1 MSQPSRENSILPVLL
16 PAAVLLLSGCAPL
29 LLASAGAVVGYAVSR
44 DSVTLDMDAPL
55 DTVWRASLEESA
67 RLGAIKK
74 QDQVNGRIDGR
85 IQKADVVL
93 TLEQLTPSTVRVVIR
108 ARKNLLPEIE
118 PAQKLG
124 MNIARRIGQT
134 SKNSSEDTRD

>member
-1 MSQPSRENSILPVLL
+1 MSWPSRENSILSGLL

-29 LLASAGAVVGYAVSR
+29 LLASAGAVAGYAVSR
-44 DSVTLDMDAPL
+44 DSVILDMDAPR

-124 MNIARRIGQT
+124 MNIARRIGQA
-134 SKNSSEDTRD
+134 SKNSLDDNRY